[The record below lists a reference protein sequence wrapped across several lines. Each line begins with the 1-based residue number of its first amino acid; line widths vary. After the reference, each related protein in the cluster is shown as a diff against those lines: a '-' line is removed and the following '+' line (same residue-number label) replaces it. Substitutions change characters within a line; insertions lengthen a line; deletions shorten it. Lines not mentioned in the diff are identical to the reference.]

1 MKTYGYC
8 RISTAKQNIDRQ
20 ERNIKSLYPD
30 AIIIKEAFTGTK
42 LEGRKEFEKL
52 LKVIKKGDTIIFDSV
67 SRMSRNAAEGAELY
81 RKLFNDGITLVF
93 LKEPYCNTETYKNA
107 LNRQI
112 NVNLNSGNAA
122 TDKFINSIIDSLNTY
137 TMELATQQ
145 IILAFEQSEKEVS
158 DLHTRTREGI
168 ETARRNG
175 KRIGRQEGE
184 TVETKKAQAAKA
196 IIVKHNKDFG
206 GTLSDSETMTL
217 ANISRN
223 SYYKYKKELKDS
235 PAN

>member
-67 SRMSRNAAEGAELY
+67 SRMSRSAAEGAALY

-107 LNRQI
+107 LKQKCSN
-112 NVNLNSGNAA
+112 G
-122 TDKFINSIIDSLNTY
+122 F
-137 TMELATQQ
+137 ATQR
-145 IILAFEQSEKEVS
+145 IILAFEQSEKEVL
-158 DLHTRTREGI
+158 DLRTQTREGI

-184 TVETKKAQAAKA
+184 TVETKKAKAAKE
-196 IIVKHNKDFG
+196 IILKHNKDFG
-206 GTLSDSETMTL
+206 GTLTDPETITF

-223 SYYKYKKELKDS
+223 SYYKYKRELKEAREKRNTD
-235 PAN
+235 A